1 MSNIANVFN
10 PQQESKPIEDCLS
23 CDIFNSIFLLGT
35 GGYLV
40 SGKAIIKDKKV
51 SLKNF
56 NEKNP
61 VWWRNSIRGFGG
73 FLVAYGIY
81 RSFDTYESW
90 KTSQEKKLTN

>member
-35 GGYLV
+35 GGYLS
-40 SGKAIIKDKKV
+40 SGKAILKDKKV
-51 SLKNF
+51 SVKEF
-56 NEKNP
+56 NKKNP
-61 VWWRNSIRGFGG
+61 IWWRNGVRSFGA
-73 FLVAYGIY
+73 FLIGYGIY

-90 KTSQEKKLTN
+90 KTSQEKKLSN